1 MYCLVALYNEDQ
13 MYNLISIFSFS
24 PKKVILLYD
33 RNFSDIKH
41 MENLKLACKAKLH
54 NTEFEFVNIDSS
66 NIDRVTKTCTQI
78 IHQNHNCYF
87 DITGAGELGVI
98 GAYLACKKT
107 FTPIFKIQLPEKG
120 LVNIYGC
127 HSLAKNFKFPN
138 LTIDTIFA
146 TKGTF
151 VSGHN
156 HPTPPQSMFDNL
168 LKFCSE
174 VFKDIEK
181 WKELC
186 FYLQTGKAKYLQSGR
201 PNFFEA
207 PKCINVAKSKICLR
221 GEELLKKAQQLGLI
235 SQLNLSGDYV
245 SFYFKND
252 LIKRYMTD
260 FGIWLELY
268 CYIKLETCDL
278 FHDVRLSV
286 KIDWNQEEHSLIEIV
301 NEIDITFFYKTRPCF
316 LSCKLSEPSSDAL
329 QELSVY
335 PSYFGGKNS
344 KAILVILSAINKNSS
359 YIFKRANSMNITMID
374 GNCIKQD
381 KFIDEIKKALKII

>member
-1 MYCLVALYNEDQ
+1 MLYNEDQ
-13 MYNLISIFSFS
+13 MYNLISIFSFY

-33 RNFSDIKH
+33 KNFSNIQH
-41 MENLKLACKAKLH
+41 MNNLKFACKAKLQ
-54 NTEFEFVNIDSS
+54 NTEFEYVNIDSS
-66 NIDRVTKTCTQI
+66 NVDRVTKTCTNI
-78 IHQNHNCYF
+78 IHRNPNCYF

-107 FTPIFKIQLPEKG
+107 FTPIFKIQLPNEG

-138 LTIDTIFA
+138 LSIDTIFA
-146 TKGTF
+146 AKGTY

-156 HPTPPQSMFDNL
+156 HPTPPQSLFGSIL
-168 LKFCSE
+168 EFCSE
-174 VFKDIEK
+174 VFKDIDK

-186 FYLQTGKAKYLQSGR
+186 FYLQTGKAKFLQSGR

-221 GEELLKKAQQLGLI
+221 GEDLLKKAQQLNLI
-235 SQLNLSGDYV
+235 SQLNFSNDYV
-245 SFYFKND
+245 SFYFRND

-260 FGIWLELY
+260 FGVWLELY
-268 CYIKLETCDL
+268 CYIKLETCHL

-286 KIDWNQEEHSLIEIV
+286 KIDWNQSEHSLIEIV
-301 NEIDITFFYKTRPCF
+301 NEIDITFFYKTIPCF

-344 KAILVILSAINKNSS
+344 KSILVILSTINKNSS
-359 YIFKRANSMNITMID
+359 YIFKRAKSMDITLID
-374 GNCIKQD
+374 GNVIKQNR
-381 KFIDEIKKALKII
+381 FIDEIKRILKIV

>member
-33 RNFSDIKH
+33 KKYTDVSH
-41 MENLKLACKAKLH
+41 MENLKFACKAKLH

-107 FTPIFKIQLPEKG
+107 FTPIFKLQLPEKG

-127 HSLAKNFKFPN
+127 HSLAKNFKFPD

-156 HPTPPQSMFDNL
+156 HPTPPQSMFENL

-174 VFKDIEK
+174 VFKDIER

-207 PKCINVAKSKICLR
+207 PKCINVAKSKIYFK
-221 GEELLKKAQQLGLI
+221 GEELLKNAQHLGLI
-235 SQLNLSGDYV
+235 SQLNFSGNYV

-268 CYIKLETCDL
+268 CYIKLETCAL

-286 KIDWNQEEHSLIEIV
+286 KIDWNQEERSLIEIV

-316 LSCKLSEPSSDAL
+316 ISCKLSEPSSDAL

-344 KAILVILSAINKNSS
+344 KAILVVLSTINKNSS